1 MLIKRNFREKL
12 IKWLFYIRIKKVHI
26 EYYPSGKKKSKGS
39 LYFLQDHIDE
49 KDGKWT
55 EWYENG
61 KKKSQGSFSNGTV
74 YGQWTYWYE
83 SGQKK
88 SKGGYIWVDY
98 GKGKGIVKD
107 DNWIYWDEDGN
118 KKNIFQDNQE

>member
-49 KDGKWT
+49 KDGKYT

-61 KKKSQGSFSNGTV
+61 KKKSQGSFTNEHFQYIDKPRGK
-74 YGQWTYWYE
+74 WTH
-83 SGQKK
+83 KK
-88 SKGGYIWVDY
+88 DSELLKN
-98 GKGKGIVKD
+98 KD
-107 DNWIYWDEDGN
+107 SE
-118 KKNIFQDNQE
+118 